1 MIVWKSKYI
10 REGEIA
16 DEIIFKRHGCQWIL
30 PQALAAHLR
39 YNPRHL
45 PVVPAPAGLSSC
57 SKVASSSIPV
67 LVDCIVQH
75 AARS

>member
-1 MIVWKSKYI
+1 MIVWKAKYV

-45 PVVPAPAGLSSC
+45 PVVPPPARLSS
-57 SKVASSSIPV
+57 SGKAASGSIPV
-67 LVDCIVQH
+67 LVDCIVEH